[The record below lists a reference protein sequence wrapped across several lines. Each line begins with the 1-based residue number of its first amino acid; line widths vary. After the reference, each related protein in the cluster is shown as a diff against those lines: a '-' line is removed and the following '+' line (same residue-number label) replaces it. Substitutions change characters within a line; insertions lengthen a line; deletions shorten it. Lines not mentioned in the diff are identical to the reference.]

1 MRKKITFNQLII
13 SLFIGIYSLIEI
25 IWFIKREKLI
35 RFIYMTWWNLYLNS
49 FYLFGILIFDI
60 LFYLKIKKLERINYF
75 FRENLHPI
83 FCTLTILVTIIFWL
97 LIIPMLFFKGSELKN
112 DLTDLGIYAD
122 VYRHLILTIFQIVD
136 LFFAEKENMNF
147 NYKHWLGLGFIMFCY
162 SFVCVI
168 TFFKY
173 NIVIYPFLE
182 NLNKIKIIIV
192 FSGFVLLYSIL
203 YYFYIYLIKL
213 KYKWKIYINDE
224 DDKYKKIN

>member
-1 MRKKITFNQLII
+1 MRKKISFNQLII

-60 LFYLKIKKLERINYF
+60 LFYLKIKNYF

-192 FSGFVLLYSIL
+192 LVLFCCIQV
-203 YYFYIYLIKL
+203 YIIF
-213 KYKWKIYINDE
+213 IFI
-224 DDKYKKIN
+224 